1 MSLLAPLY
9 LLGAAAII
17 IPILLHRRR
26 QRPDTTSLFSTLL
39 FLEPTPPKVKTK
51 TKIENLLLLLLRC
64 LALILIALCF
74 GRPLLPSLSEEPT
87 SIKRQVILIDT
98 SASTQREEVHEQLIQ
113 KVNEFLK
120 NLPENQSQVAL
131 MTFNREATVLYD
143 FTRQTDQLDLQP
155 VVPTWYGTNLGNALL
170 SASQHI
176 QQTPKPTDLPM
187 DADSTI
193 HVFSDL
199 QKGADLT
206 ALTENPWPTNIEVVL
221 HTVAP
226 QQNPGQNAAIH
237 PAPAHPDKPTQARIR
252 VSNPTTAANT
262 TFTVRWN
269 SEQTDTETTK
279 TVLQIEPGQTRILSA
294 PQKPDATA
302 TTLQLAGDPHEF
314 DNALHIAPAPARPLN
329 ILHLQP
335 EADDTPQG
343 TYYYLN
349 KALQPTK
356 FLHPTVLSQT
366 PDSVPSEPDFT
377 PNHLVVV
384 ETPISETLKSPIQA
398 YLETGRSL
406 LILLKHA
413 DHLPELASFLEL
425 PEPTQIPTVA
435 EKDYHLFGN
444 LDTSHPVLSP
454 FHDPRFRD
462 FSKLHVWQH
471 RPWMKNAEAGKIL
484 ASFDDGEP
492 ALIHM
497 PHEKGNSLVLTT
509 SWAPKDS
516 QLALSTKF
524 IPLLYSILEFSI
536 GNLQP
541 QTNYTTDLPIDL
553 SQFPAVTSIQSPD
566 GETHTIEE
574 NQTHFQPTQPG
585 IHKLLTEQHT
595 HLLAI
600 NLPPKES
607 ETTPM
612 EESTLL
618 SLTNSKTS
626 EEPQD
631 QLASNTLVHIESTQK
646 LWRWI
651 LIAALVILA
660 FETWLASRLTRTA

>member
-74 GRPLLPSLSEEPT
+74 TRPLLPTLSDEPA
-87 SIKRQVILIDT
+87 SIQRHVILFDT
-98 SASTQREEVHEQLIQ
+98 SASIQREDVHEELLAQ
-113 KVNEFLK
+113 VNKFLED
-120 NLPENQSQVAL
+120 LPTSSSEVAL
-131 MTFNREATVLYD
+131 VSFHREPTVLQE
-143 FTRQTDQLDLQP
+143 FTREKDQINLQP
-155 VVPTWYGTNLGNALL
+155 LTPTWYGTNLGQALL
-170 SASQHI
+170 SAAQYI
-176 QQTPKPTDLPM
+176 QQAPKPTDAPM
-187 DADSTI
+187 DEGCTI

-206 ALTENPWPTNIEVVL
+206 SLTEDPWPTNIEIVL
-221 HTVAP
+221 HSAAP
-226 QQNPGQNAAIH
+226 NQNPGQNAAIH
-237 PAPAHPDKPTQARIR
+237 IAPAHPDKPTQARIR
-252 VSNPTTAANT
+252 VTNPTTASAT
-262 TFTVRWN
+262 TFSLNWKTA
-269 SEQTDTETTK
+269 ETDPGATK
-279 TVLQIEPGQTRILSA
+279 AVLQIEPGDSRIIPA

-302 TTLQLAGDPHEF
+302 TTLQLSGDPHAF
-314 DNALHIAPAPARPLN
+314 DNELFIAPAPARPLN
-329 ILHLQP
+329 ILHLQA

-356 FLHPTVLSQT
+356 YLHPTVLSQT
-366 PDSVPSEPDFT
+366 PDSVPSNPDLT
-377 PNHLVVV
+377 SNHLVVV
-384 ETPISETLKSPIQA
+384 ETPIAETWIEPIQTYQA
-398 YLETGRSL
+398 SGRSL
-406 LILLKHA
+406 LILLKHS
-413 DHLPELASFLEL
+413 DHLPELAKFLKI
-425 PEPTQIPTVA
+425 PESSQIPTIA

-471 RPWMKNAEAGKIL
+471 RPWFKNVEVGKIL

-492 ALIHM
+492 ALVHV

-553 SQFPAVTSIQSPD
+553 SQFPQVTSIESPD

-585 IHKLLTEQHT
+585 IHQLLTGQHT
-595 HLLAI
+595 HILAI

-618 SLTNSKTS
+618 SLTNSPTP
-626 EEPQD
+626 EEPTD
-631 QLASNTLVHIESTQK
+631 TLASNTLVHLESTQK

-651 LIAALVILA
+651 LVAALAILA
-660 FETWLASRLTRTA
+660 IETWLASRLTRTA